1 MLAIAIFLALYSAW
15 HPIAQCK
22 QNYNLIKQA
31 CSYSDDS
38 YLDCQKQGQENRD
51 HFKAADNLFFF
62 YFSSVGWK
70 KIIIKI
76 SLHGIQKGHREVSSR
91 PQGLQML

>member
-62 YFSSVGWK
+62 TLAAWAGRK
-70 KIIIKI
+70 
-76 SLHGIQKGHREVSSR
+76 L
-91 PQGLQML
+91 